1 VTFTNESVR
10 EFQSALRDYIA
21 STKRALPD
29 IINQRALNVAGR
41 AFDILPPATGA
52 GVDSKR
58 REVRAY
64 MTEQLSQTVKYRKKS
79 RDVRKWRDIF
89 GPLMPGQG
97 RSESVVVKRLEKGWQ
112 ATKVGKKS
120 APRQLQRRHLIA
132 QAIAKK
138 EGRKGLYGPTMKAA
152 AARLLRAAV
161 GGVGFLKSAFLP
173 AIYTLNRTA
182 RQKFPH
188 RKTFNIKRWSG
199 SGGWGSA
206 QSAKPGSI
214 AASQF
219 SVNVRLV
226 PRSAYTSGR
235 VRNMMDGAVYRA
247 MNEEAEEM
255 RQHVARKLQQR
266 AYRHMVP
273 SLRRSI

>member
-1 VTFTNESVR
+1 MEFDGRSVR
-10 EFQSALRDYIA
+10 DFQSALNQYIA
-21 STKRALPD
+21 STKRDLAE

-52 GVDSKR
+52 GVDAKR
-58 REVRAY
+58 REVRGY
-64 MTEQLSQTVKYRKKS
+64 MTEPLTQSVKFRKKA
-79 RDVRKWRDIF
+79 RDVRQWRNIF
-89 GPLMPGQG
+89 GPLLPDQG
-97 RSESVVVKRLEKGWQ
+97 RSENVLVKRLEKGFV
-112 ATKVGKKS
+112 KSKGKS
-120 APRQLQRRHLIA
+120 RQLQRRHLIA

-138 EGRKGLYGPTMKAA
+138 EGKKGLYGKTMKAA

-173 AIYTLNRTA
+173 AIYILNRTA
-182 RQKFPH
+182 RKKVPF

-266 AYRHMVP
+266 ANRHMVP
-273 SLRRSI
+273 SLRKSI